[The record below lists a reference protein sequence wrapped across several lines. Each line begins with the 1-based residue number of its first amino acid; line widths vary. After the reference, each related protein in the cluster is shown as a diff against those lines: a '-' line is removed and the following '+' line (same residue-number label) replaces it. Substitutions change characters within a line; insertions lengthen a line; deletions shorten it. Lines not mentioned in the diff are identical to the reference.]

1 MWTPVVSLAFVFG
14 LLGGVLWFLRRF
26 GAAQRQGRHM
36 SVIESVPLGPGKS
49 LSLVRVA
56 GRCFLVGTTKDQV
69 STLAELSPAE
79 LAANEPAQGVSFKQW
94 SKLLWEKRAGQAEG
108 ASSA

>member
-1 MWTPVVSLAFVFG
+1 MWTSLLSLAFVFG

-26 GAAQRQGRHM
+26 GAARRQGRHM

-69 STLAELSPAE
+69 STLTELSLTE
-79 LAANEPAQGVSFKQW
+79 LAVGEPAQGVSFKEW
-94 SKLLWEKRAGQAEG
+94 SKLAWGKRAGRAKG

>member
-1 MWTPVVSLAFVFG
+1 
-14 LLGGVLWFLRRF
+14 
-26 GAAQRQGRHM
+26 M
-36 SVIESVPLGPGKS
+36 SVIESVALGPAKS

-69 STLAELSPAE
+69 STLAELSLTE
-79 LAANEPAQGVSFKQW
+79 LAVGEPAQAVSFKQW
-94 SKLLWEKRAGQAEG
+94 SKLVCGKGGGRAKG